1 MARDRAGNVEPT
13 PAVNDTWTLI
23 DVINPF
29 VTDTRPIG
37 ADTNTTP
44 WIRITFSEGMDQAS
58 VEQAFSITPAIDG
71 SFQWSP
77 DSRTVTFVPTREL
90 QSGMTYFVVI
100 DPSARDLAGNS
111 MVQSKTFQFATAPNL
126 LGQFWWILLLVAAAI
141 AGALFFLVRRRS
153 QTGSKPSPA
162 APTAKESEAIVED
175 VFLLNHKDGLL
186 IKHETRRLRPDVD
199 THILIG
205 RGRWL
210 GLAARIEG
218 DGTQSWTGQIERCI
232 KDMEDH
238 HWDQIEDWDGDMG
251 LARVLTP
258 YIKKLIQGG
267 YT

>member
-1 MARDRAGNVEPT
+1 MTESGGVASTIVHESL
-13 PAVNDTWTLI
+13 PAVISTFPARSVAFERKAYVWPSTPVYMA
-23 DVINPF
+23 DVVEAV

-37 ADTNTTP
+37 ADTKTTP

-100 DPSARDLAGNS
+100 DSSARDLAGNS

-186 IKHETRRLRPDVD
+186 IKHETRRLRPD
-199 THILIG
+199 
-205 RGRWL
+205 
-210 GLAARIEG
+210 
-218 DGTQSWTGQIERCI
+218 
-232 KDMEDH
+232 
-238 HWDQIEDWDGDMG
+238 GDMG